1 MKKKLVKKNLFAKW
15 EIISTAEIVE
25 NEYKGKP
32 IDDAFF
38 SRVYGGN
45 FVRLY
50 RDGRTEAK
58 QVWSLEIVTTA
69 KDDEGVIHTHEVE
82 WTFDKPMTI
91 REVLGGA
98 KHIKMNSG
106 GIKTRWVGVTKQ
118 WLDTVDQDLKG
129 MDAIEAWATAKC
141 TAMVKP
147 KSAQDIMA
155 DALVN
160 KLVDKYKNNSLVKS
174 G

>member
-15 EIISTAEIVE
+15 EIISTAEIVD

-32 IDDAFF
+32 IDEAFF
-38 SRVYGGN
+38 DRVYGGD

-50 RDGRTEAK
+50 RDGRAEAK
-58 QVWSLEIVTTA
+58 QVWSLNIITTA
-69 KDDEGVIHTHEVE
+69 KDDEGMIHTHEVE

-106 GIKTRWVGVTKQ
+106 GIKTRWAGVTKQ
-118 WLDTVDQDLKG
+118 WLDTVDQDLQG

-147 KSAQDIMA
+147 KSVQHI
-155 DALVN
+155 LN
-160 KLVDKYKNNSLVKS
+160 ESLMNRLTVKA
-174 G
+174 